1 MDAKVKSVLNY
12 VRGELTERE
21 QRALLNQLAFGF
33 GIRLHARE
41 SHARPAECDIPVV
54 VGGDYNNTSDQ
65 NTEQNTV
72 SNSGYK
78 QKVLLLDKIIK
89 KDTWATKGRDFGA
102 LSTEVKVL
110 LNTLTLPELE
120 KLDGEALL
128 TMCRIVMQS
137 RDPGVTN
144 RTAYILG
151 AYSNLINGVE
161 YQKRWRLKY
170 KLDHGEI
177 TEEEFM
183 ARLKVKGV
191 N

>member
-21 QRALLNQLAFGF
+21 QKALLNQLAFGF

-41 SHARPAECDIPVV
+41 SHARPAEHDIPVV
-54 VGGDYNNTSDQ
+54 VGGDYKTDENKTVENGVNNS
-65 NTEQNTV
+65 V
-72 SNSGYK
+72 YL
-78 QKVLLLDKIIK
+78 QKVQLLNRIIN

-102 LSTEVKVL
+102 FAAETKVL
-110 LNTLTLPELE
+110 LTTLTLPELE
-120 KLDGEALL
+120 KLDGAALL
-128 TMCRIVMQS
+128 TMCRIVQQS

-151 AYSNLINGVE
+151 AYFNLINGVE

-177 TEEEFM
+177 TEEEFW